1 MAKKQTWFF
10 TDVNDENLQNLT
22 DDHMINTKCGRSHSI
37 RDLCCKMGVE
47 INTFLTVSKSR
58 WFCHFDDDNYV
69 NIPKLVD
76 VLNGYDPNG
85 DWYLGKPSIK
95 YKYPVYN
102 KKTKT
107 KTKLWFGTGGAGICI
122 SRPLVT
128 KMKPF
133 TIGDQFMRTC
143 YAVINGDD
151 VTVAYIAH
159 LQNISLTV
167 IDKFHSHFEKFKSF
181 PRETIE
187 DEIVLSYKGP
197 NILDIEGFDLIT
209 DPTRLMSLHCILFPN
224 ADLCSTMKRTYPTT
238 SKTIE
243 DSV

>member
-1 MAKKQTWFF
+1 
-10 TDVNDENLQNLT
+10 
-22 DDHMINTKCGRSHSI
+22 
-37 RDLCCKMGVE
+37 
-47 INTFLTVSKSR
+47 
-58 WFCHFDDDNYV
+58 
-69 NIPKLVD
+69 
-76 VLNGYDPNG
+76 
-85 DWYLGKPSIK
+85 
-95 YKYPVYN
+95 
-102 KKTKT
+102 
-107 KTKLWFGTGGAGICI
+107 
-122 SRPLVT
+122 
-128 KMKPF
+128 MKPF